1 MSGKHFIFVD
11 VDVVNLIIGFLGELE
26 HSSCLVSGLC
36 SMTAF
41 SYYGNKVRA
50 EFQDLNF
57 RAQELVNIYQLYVDP
72 ILKQGFRFVFS
83 NI

>member
-11 VDVVNLIIGFLGELE
+11 VVILIIGFLGELE
-26 HSSCLVSGLC
+26 QSSCLVSGLC
-36 SMTAF
+36 SMTTF

-50 EFQDLNF
+50 QFQDLNF
-57 RAQELVNIYQLYVDP
+57 RAQKLVNIYQFYVDP
-72 ILKQGFRFVFS
+72 ILKQGFRFEFS